1 MTYMAIPNIGNYTI
15 ALATAVESLGIKAW
29 ASTATTPEAL
39 RLGIE
44 AAPESVCL
52 PLKAHLGH
60 FIEADRAGVEYAFM
74 VNSVGTCRLRYYR
87 HMIEQILKD
96 RGHKIKIFGLGFDGF
111 KPPLIRHFEPG
122 LVTFIKPLFN
132 TVLKIKTIDEME
144 VAGWRTRAIETNPGD
159 TTRVMNRLLV
169 ELSESDSAA
178 RTRAIRGRIS
188 RSFGE
193 IPVDRAK
200 QPLRVGLIGE
210 ISFLRD
216 KCLNKNIEYLLGEQG
231 IEMKSFFLLGEELK
245 NITRIIFLNQTR
257 RKALMRIADA
267 YLRNTVGGHALDS
280 VAHSIECADQGYD
293 GMVHLCPAG
302 CMPEVSVRP
311 ILKRVS
317 RDKDIPILELSY
329 DEHTAGVGIATRL
342 EAFAD
347 VLRERRKSGATAPRR
362 EAASR
367 KGKR

>member
-15 ALATAVESLGIKAW
+15 ALATSVESLGIKAW

-96 RGHKIKIFGLGFDGF
+96 RGLKIKIFGLGFDGF
-111 KPPLIRHFEPG
+111 KPPIVRHFDPG
-122 LVTFIKPLFN
+122 PITFLKPLFH
-132 TVLKIKTIDEME
+132 TGLKIKVIDELE
-144 VAGWRTRAIETNPGD
+144 VAAWRTRAIEIIRGD
-159 TTRVMNRLLV
+159 TTLVMNKLLV
-169 ELSESDSAA
+169 ELSESETMT
-178 RTRAIRGRIS
+178 RTRAIRKKVAGC
-188 RSFGE
+188 FAE
-193 IPVDRAK
+193 IPVDKEKR
-200 QPLRVGLIGE
+200 PLKVGLVGE

-216 KCLNKNIEYLLGEQG
+216 KCLNKNIEYILGSQG
-231 IEMKSFFLLGEELK
+231 IELRNFFLLGEELK
-245 NITRIIFLNQTR
+245 NITRIVFLNQNR
-257 RKALMRIADA
+257 RKYLSKVADR
-267 YLRNTVGGHALDS
+267 YLQNTVGGHALDS
-280 VAHSIECADQGYD
+280 VAHSIHCADEGYD
-293 GMVHLCPAG
+293 GMIHICPSG

-317 RDKDIPILELSY
+317 KDKGIPILEMSY
-329 DEHTAGVGIATRL
+329 DEHTCGVGIATRL

-347 VLRERRKSGATAPRR
+347 VLMERRKKKSSLAHRVER
-362 EAASR
+362 ASNR
-367 KGKR
+367 

>member
-39 RLGIE
+39 KLGIA

-87 HMIEQILKD
+87 HMIERILKD
-96 RGHKIKIFGLGFDGF
+96 LGLKIKIFGLGFDGF
-111 KPPLIRHFEPG
+111 KPPIVRHFDPG
-122 LVTFIKPLFN
+122 PITFLKPLFH
-132 TVLKIKTIDEME
+132 TALKIKIIDALE
-144 VAGWRTRAIETNPGD
+144 AAAWRTRAIEIIPGN
-159 TTRVMNRLLV
+159 TTLVMNTLLV
-169 ELSESDSAA
+169 ELSESKTMA
-178 RTRAIRGRIS
+178 RTRAIRKKVAGC
-188 RSFGE
+188 FAE
-193 IPVDRAK
+193 IPVDK
-200 QPLRVGLIGE
+200 EKKPLRVGLVGE

-216 KCLNKNIEYLLGEQG
+216 KCLNKNIEYILGSQG
-231 IEMKSFFLLGEELK
+231 IEPRNFFLLGEELK
-245 NITRIIFLNQTR
+245 NITRIVFLNQNR
-257 RKALMRIADA
+257 RTSLSKIADR
-267 YLRNTVGGHALDS
+267 YLQSTVGGHALDS
-280 VAHSIECADQGYD
+280 VAHSIQCADEGYD
-293 GMVHLCPAG
+293 GMIHLCPSG

-317 RDKDIPILELSY
+317 KDKDIPILELSY
-329 DEHTAGVGIATRL
+329 DEHTCGVGIATRL

-347 VLRERRKSGATAPRR
+347 VLRERRKNTTP
-362 EAASR
+362 ASHR
-367 KGKR
+367 GERAMNR

>member
-87 HMIEQILKD
+87 HMIKQILSD
-96 RGHKIKIFGLGFDGF
+96 LGLKIKIFGLGFDGF
-111 KPPLIRHFEPG
+111 KPPIVRHFDPG
-122 LVTFIKPLFN
+122 PITFLKPLFH
-132 TVLKIKTIDEME
+132 TILKIKVVDELELMS
-144 VAGWRTRAIETNPGD
+144 WRTRAIEITPGD
-159 TTRVMNRLLV
+159 TTRVMNKLLL
-169 ELSESDSAA
+169 ELSESRTMAD
-178 RTRAIRGRIS
+178 TRAIRKKVPGC
-188 RSFGE
+188 FAE
-193 IPVDRAK
+193 IPVDEEK
-200 QPLRVGLIGE
+200 KPLKVGLVGE
-210 ISFLRD
+210 VSFLRD
-216 KCLNKNIEYLLGEQG
+216 KCLNKNIEYLLGSQG
-231 IEMKSFFLLGEELK
+231 IQIRNFFLLGEELK
-245 NITRIIFLNQTR
+245 NISRIVLLNKNR
-257 RKALMRIADA
+257 RKYLSKVADF
-267 YLRNTVGGHALDS
+267 YLQCTVGGHALDS
-280 VAHSIECADQGYD
+280 VAHSIKCAEEGYD
-293 GMVHLCPAG
+293 GMIHLCPAG

-317 RDKDIPILELSY
+317 KDKDFPILEMSY
-329 DEHTAGVGIATRL
+329 DEHTCDVGVSTRL

-347 VLRERRKSGATAPRR
+347 VLRERRKNKSKAGSLDPFMR
-362 EAASR
+362 
-367 KGKR
+367 

>member
-96 RGHKIKIFGLGFDGF
+96 MGLKIKIFGLGFDGF
-111 KPPLIRHFEPG
+111 KPPLIRHFDPG
-122 LVTFIKPLFN
+122 PITFLKPLFH
-132 TVLKIKTIDEME
+132 TVLKIKVIDELE
-144 VAGWRTRAIETNPGD
+144 VAAWRTRAIELTPGD
-159 TTRVMNRLLV
+159 TTLVMNKLLA
-169 ELSESDSAA
+169 ELSESGTMA
-178 RTRAIRGRIS
+178 RTREIRKKVAGC
-188 RSFGE
+188 FAA
-193 IPVDRAK
+193 IPVDKEKR
-200 QPLRVGLIGE
+200 PLRVGLVGE

-216 KCLNKNIEYLLGEQG
+216 KCLNKNIEYILGGQG
-231 IEMKSFFLLGEELK
+231 IEVRNFFLLGEELK
-245 NITRIIFLNQTR
+245 NITRIVFLNQNR
-257 RKALMRIADA
+257 RKYLSKIADQ
-267 YLRNTVGGHALDS
+267 YLQSTVGGHALDS
-280 VAHSIECADQGYD
+280 VAHSIRCADEGYD
-293 GMVHLCPAG
+293 GMVHLCPSG

-317 RDKDIPILELSY
+317 KDKNIPILEMSY
-329 DEHTAGVGIATRL
+329 DEHTCGVGIATRL

-347 VLRERRKSGATAPRR
+347 VLMERRK
-362 EAASR
+362 
-367 KGKR
+367 KVNK

>member
-39 RLGIE
+39 KLGID

-87 HMIEQILKD
+87 HMIGQILKD
-96 RGHKIKIFGLGFDGF
+96 MGLKIKIFGLGFDGF
-111 KPPLIRHFEPG
+111 KPPIVRYFDPG
-122 LVTFIKPLFN
+122 PITFLKPLFH
-132 TVLKIKTIDEME
+132 TVLKIKVIDELE
-144 VAGWRTRAIETNPGD
+144 VASWRTRAIEITPGD
-159 TTRVMNRLLV
+159 TTRVMNKLLL
-169 ELSESDSAA
+169 ELSKSKTMAG
-178 RTRAIRGRIS
+178 TRAIRKKVAGC
-188 RSFGE
+188 FAG
-193 IPVDRAK
+193 IPADK
-200 QPLRVGLIGE
+200 EKKPLKVGLVGE

-216 KCLNKNIEYLLGEQG
+216 KCLNKNIEYILGSQG
-231 IEMKSFFLLGEELK
+231 IELRNFFLLGEELK
-245 NITRIIFLNQTR
+245 NISRIVLLNQNR
-257 RKALMRIADA
+257 RKSLSRIADL
-267 YLRNTVGGHALDS
+267 YLQCSVGGHALDS
-280 VAHSIECADQGYD
+280 VAHSIHCADEGYD

-317 RDKDIPILELSY
+317 KDKDIPILEMSY
-329 DEHTAGVGIATRL
+329 DEHTEGVGVATRL

-347 VLRERRKSGATAPRR
+347 VLMERRKNTSLTR
-362 EAASR
+362 
-367 KGKR
+367 